1 MKKKGTIDIRHLHS
15 FSEKS
20 FWKMVDGWEERNHQR
35 AYRLLISENQLNMIM
50 RTKSPLFEIDTKGYF
65 HPVKKLTRLDY
76 DNLYWATFRLVIAW
90 H

>member
-1 MKKKGTIDIRHLHS
+1 
-15 FSEKS
+15 
-20 FWKMVDGWEERNHQR
+20 
-35 AYRLLISENQLNMIM
+35 M